1 VLILAALTEDRVESY
16 PCRLDLHE
24 EKILGQS
31 ASPVATPGQQLL
43 LVQSTSMQVHRAR
56 QQAPQSTLVLA
67 ALARLVIL
75 VVL

>member
-1 VLILAALTEDRVESY
+1 
-16 PCRLDLHE
+16 
-24 EKILGQS
+24 
-31 ASPVATPGQQLL
+31 VATPGQQLL